1 MMNVFLPDG
10 TQKTLEEQATP
21 FDLAMSI
28 SGGLARAAVG
38 ASVNGKAVDL
48 VTPLSDGDN
57 VRILTFND
65 EEGKDIF
72 WHSSAHIL
80 AQAVVRLYPDAK
92 PTIGPPIE
100 NGFYYD
106 FANLSISD
114 QDFEKIEA
122 EMKKIVKERMIPER
136 ISYASKEEALSKFQ
150 DNPFKTELIQG
161 LEEGLSA
168 YRQGEFEDL
177 CRGPHIPNTK
187 MVEGIK
193 ILKTSGAYWRGD
205 ANNPQL
211 TRIYAVSFPKKKQL
225 NAYIHMLEEAKKRD
239 HRIIGKKLDLFSFH
253 KVGPG
258 MPFIHPNGMVIWN
271 ELMKFWRELHT
282 RDLYTEIK
290 TPVMMSRE
298 LWELSGHWE
307 NYRENMYTTEI
318 EDKVF
323 AIKPMNCPGGMMY
336 YKNGQYSYRDLPM
349 RVGEVGLVHRH
360 EMSGALSGMFRV
372 RSFHQ
377 DDAHIFMRP
386 SDIKSEILG
395 VLRLAHDIYSQFGLE
410 YHLELSTKPEK
421 AIGSDE
427 DWELTTEGLR
437 SALEAYGRDYVVNEG
452 DGAFYG
458 PKIDFHIKDA
468 IGRTWQCGTIQL
480 DMSLPE
486 RFQLSYIAEDS
497 SQQRPIMIHR
507 ALYGSIERFFGILI
521 EHYAGKFPLWLS
533 PVQVRI
539 LPVAERHYEAADAYA
554 MELKSNALRV
564 QVDHSSESV
573 NKKVRNAQLDQVN
586 YIIVFGD
593 KEKNSDMLSIRTR
606 DNHVHP
612 GISRN
617 DFVSNILK
625 ESTNRS
631 ADTFLL
637 DESDSGSN

>member
-1 MMNVFLPDG
+1 MISVILPDG
-10 TQKTLEEQATP
+10 SAKSIEEGSDV
-21 FDLAMSI
+21 FDLATSI

-38 ASVNGKAVDL
+38 AKVNGKDVDI
-48 VTPLSDGDN
+48 TTRLSNGDH
-57 VRILTFND
+57 VQILTFND
-65 EEGKDIF
+65 DDGKEIF

-80 AQAVVRLYPDAK
+80 AQAVTRLYPEAK

-100 NGFYYD
+100 VGFYYD
-106 FANLSISD
+106 FADLQISD

-122 EMKKIVKERMIPER
+122 EMKKIVKERLQPKR
-136 ISYASKEEALSKFQ
+136 IEYASKEEALDKFN
-150 DNPFKTELIQG
+150 DNPFKVELIEG

-205 ANNPQL
+205 AEKPQL
-211 TRIYAVSFPKKKQL
+211 TRIYAVTFPKKKQL
-225 NAYIHMLEEAKKRD
+225 KAYLHMLEEAKKRD
-239 HRIIGKKLDLFSFH
+239 HRIIGKKLDLYSFH

-258 MPFIHPNGMVIWN
+258 MPFIHPKGMVVWN
-271 ELMKFWRELHT
+271 ELMAFWRELHT
-282 RDLYTEIK
+282 RDRYTEIK
-290 TPVMMSRE
+290 TPTMMSSE
-298 LWELSGHWE
+298 LWERSGHWDY
-307 NYRENMYTTEI
+307 YRENMYTSEI
-318 EDKVF
+318 DDKIY
-323 AIKPMNCPGGMMY
+323 AIKPMNCPGGMIF

-386 SDIKSEILG
+386 CDIKSEIVD
-395 VLRLAHDIYSQFGLE
+395 VLKLADDIYSQFGLE
-410 YHLELSTKPEK
+410 YHLELSTRPEK
-421 AIGSDE
+421 SIGNDH
-427 DWELTTEGLR
+427 DWEMTTEGLR
-437 SALEAYGRDYVVNEG
+437 SALEAHGKDFVVNEG

-486 RFQLSYIAEDS
+486 RFELVYIAEDS

-507 ALYGSIERFFGILI
+507 ALYGSIERFFGILV

-533 PVQVRI
+533 PVHVRI
-539 LPVAERHYEAADAYA
+539 LPVAERHYPAADEFAA
-554 MELKSNALRV
+554 KLKEEGLRV
-564 QVDHSSESV
+564 EVDQSSESV

-586 YIIVFGD
+586 YIVVFGD
-593 KEKNSDMLSIRTR
+593 KEAESDNLSVRTR

-612 GISRN
+612 GISRA
-617 DFVSNILK
+617 DFVQNLK
-625 ESTNRS
+625 DEYRKRK
-631 ADTFLL
+631 AATFLA
-637 DESDSGSN
+637 S